1 MIKHEE
7 DEIQVLGV
15 PAKNKK
21 TVGKKRTIGY
31 IILVI
36 MGIIGIA
43 CCWWLWWNP
52 TDTEDSKTVSYK
64 ESNIPMLMKNG
75 QETTTHKTNT
85 KISILADTVNDV
97 PMQIFMLEG
106 VHSNLCM
113 GLPSVQDTTVLMAL
127 PAADIRK
134 DNLGIVGDF
143 VLDGCRYGNGKRKEG
158 YCALLQ
164 GQLFL
169 GVSISDT
176 IMNYCVDRQGSF
188 FRQYALVNDNKI
200 WPNRLKGKSLR
211 RAVAKKK
218 DDARIYVVISRQ
230 RESLYDF
237 SEALSDYGMHDAI
250 YLPGGDA
257 YAFYR
262 ANGEVSFLGISQEH
276 VYPNTN
282 YLVFS
287 K

>member
-85 KISILADTVNDV
+85 KVSILADTI
-97 PMQIFMLEG
+97 MMF
-106 VHSNLCM
+106 
-113 GLPSVQDTTVLMAL
+113 
-127 PAADIRK
+127 R
-134 DNLGIVGDF
+134 
-143 VLDGCRYGNGKRKEG
+143 CRYL
-158 YCALLQ
+158 C
-164 GQLFL
+164 
-169 GVSISDT
+169 
-176 IMNYCVDRQGSF
+176 
-188 FRQYALVNDNKI
+188 
-200 WPNRLKGKSLR
+200 LKGFIP
-211 RAVAKKK
+211 
-218 DDARIYVVISRQ
+218 IYVWDYH
-230 RESLYDF
+230 LYKIQ
-237 SEALSDYGMHDAI
+237 LS
-250 YLPGGDA
+250 
-257 YAFYR
+257 
-262 ANGEVSFLGISQEH
+262 
-276 VYPNTN
+276 
-282 YLVFS
+282 
-287 K
+287 

>member
-1 MIKHEE
+1 MMKHEE
-7 DEIQVLGV
+7 DEIQVLGI
-15 PAKNKK
+15 PTESKK
-21 TVGKKRTIGY
+21 TGWRKRVIGY
-31 IILVI
+31 IILMIV
-36 MGIIGIA
+36 GIIGIT
-43 CCWWLWWNP
+43 CYWLWWNTP
-52 TDTEDSKTVSYK
+52 HTEDNKVLADK
-64 ESNIPMLMKNG
+64 ESCISLLIDNG
-75 QETTTHKTNT
+75 QNT
-85 KISILADTVNDV
+85 VKDKVDARISILADTVNDV

-106 VHSNLCM
+106 VHANLCM
-113 GLPSVQDTTVLMAL
+113 GLPPVQDTTILMTL

-143 VLDGCRYGNGKRKEG
+143 VLDGRRYGNGKRKEG
-158 YCALLQ
+158 YCAMLQ

-169 GVSISDT
+169 GVSVSDT
-176 IMNYCVDRQGSF
+176 IMNYCMNRQGSF
-188 FRQYALVNDNKI
+188 FRQYALVSEHKI

-211 RAVAKKK
+211 RAIAKKK
-218 DDARIYVVISRQ
+218 NDARIYVVVSRQ

-237 SEALSDYGMHDAI
+237 SEALSDYGMCDAI

-262 ANGEVSFLGISQEH
+262 VNDEVFFLGLSQEY

>member
-1 MIKHEE
+1 MMKHEE

-15 PAKNKK
+15 PTQGKKTGWRKWSLWYMPLAIAVIIGACWLLLWNTGDAEKNK
-21 TVGKKRTIGY
+21 V
-31 IILVI
+31 LS
-36 MGIIGIA
+36 
-43 CCWWLWWNP
+43 
-52 TDTEDSKTVSYK
+52 DK
-64 ESNIPMLMKNG
+64 ESDIPLLMKNEK
-75 QETTTHKTNT
+75 ETAGSMTIVHIN
-85 KISILADTVNDV
+85 ILADTVNDV
-97 PMQIFMLEG
+97 PMQIFLLEG
-106 VHSNLCM
+106 VDSDLSL
-113 GLPSVQDTTVLMAL
+113 GLPSIQDTAILMAL

-134 DNLGIVGDF
+134 DNLDIVGDF
-143 VLDGCRYGNGKRKEG
+143 VLEGRRYGNGKRKEG
-158 YCALLQ
+158 YCAMLR

-169 GVSISDT
+169 GVSVSDT
-176 IMNYCVDRQGSF
+176 IMNYCMDRQGSF
-188 FRQYALVNDNKI
+188 FRQYALVSKHKI

-211 RAVAKKK
+211 RAVAKKEN
-218 DDARIYVVISRQ
+218 DARIYVVVSRQ

-237 SEALSDYGMHDAI
+237 SEALSDYGMCDAI

-262 ANGEVSFLGISQEH
+262 MNDEIFFLGISQEH